1 MFNDIIHQL
10 DPIDLEEE
18 IQIIYCNYVDAIWFK
33 WIERNEVGMLTVK
46 EKFISFPRQTKE
58 TFTIRKLAIVKAL
71 STSIN
76 KKNQIKTFNV
86 SINKSLIFLLI
97 GNTLSLLTPN
107 PHSISGRHK
116 QITKYCKKY
125 LLNEISYEELKQKVY
140 DYVKKLVLKYKLT
153 GEIT

>member
-107 PHSISGRHK
+107 PRFISGRHK
-116 QITKYCKKY
+116 QITKYCEKY
-125 LLNEISYEELKQKVY
+125 LLSEISYEELKQKVY